1 VPAAARADPGLT
13 TVRQSHVEKGRQA
26 AALLIGAPL
35 GAESDEVANIVLPVE
50 LVVRGSTGRPRH
62 GNC

>member
-1 VPAAARADPGLT
+1 MSDQLAPGLT

-35 GAESDEVANIVLPVE
+35 SAGSDEVADIVLPVE
-50 LVVRGSTGRPRH
+50 LVVRGSTGRTCH
-62 GNC
+62 GSC